1 MVRVR
6 TMIRGMAPILIVL
19 SLVSIMFFPSV
30 VSAQPQSISVYIGP
44 FVDHRMAPITTAKV
58 FVNYGSESYNTTTA
72 TNGTAHLFLPASW
85 VNKTVAVHFE
95 KDGYQDETFTG
106 NITIFGTF
114 VPTNGSLPQIQESH
128 KAPTVDW
135 GYLVIALIVI
145 VVLAVVLVGM
155 KEPSK
160 VKHGHKKNDKKKK
173 PVEEE

>member
-1 MVRVR
+1 
-6 TMIRGMAPILIVL
+6 MIRGMAPILIVL